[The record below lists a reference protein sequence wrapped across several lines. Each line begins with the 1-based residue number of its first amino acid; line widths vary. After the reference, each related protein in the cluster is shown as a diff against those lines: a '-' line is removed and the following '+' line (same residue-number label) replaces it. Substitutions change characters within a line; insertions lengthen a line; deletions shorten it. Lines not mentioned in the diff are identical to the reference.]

1 MRHQLYLYEP
11 LNTIP
16 QIRTIASNSLACA
29 NDLDGTTISRFV
41 TIFDSAVNFNDDA
54 CFRSW
59 YGDFMSAI
67 SNSGNTVTNGTKPLK
82 FGEKLGY
89 GLGDTASNFFFQ
101 VFNIFLL
108 YYYTDIF
115 GLSAAAV
122 GTMFLVTRLVDAAS
136 DPIMGLIADRTNSR
150 WGKFRPYLLFA
161 AIPYGLCGYAMFA
174 NPDLSDTG
182 KLVYAYATYTLMML
196 AYTVINV
203 PYSALMGVISPSS
216 TERTRV
222 ASYRFICAFAAA
234 WLVGTFVT
242 PLKNILG
249 GGNEVLGFQLTMII
263 FAVLSVALF
272 WISFATTKERVKPI
286 QTETNVRL
294 DFKAIL
300 SNGPWIALFIAAIFT
315 LMNVAVRNGTLL
327 YYFKYYIGDDGT
339 WVFLIFD
346 KTAVFMSLGLMT
358 MIGGIALTKTLS
370 DYFEK
375 RSLLIIL
382 TILNAITMAAFYV
395 TPPDQYWLMVTI
407 NCIGTF
413 VIGPTPALV
422 WSMYADTADYGEWKT
437 RRRTT
442 ALIFSSLQFA
452 QKMGLAVGAGLAG
465 IILGLSGFVA
475 NEVQSETSLAGIR
488 FMFSVMP
495 ALLALAGAAAIYF
508 YRIDSKMIKTF
519 ERELGKR
526 HAS

>member
-1 MRHQLYLYEP
+1 V
-11 LNTIP
+11 
-16 QIRTIASNSLACA
+16 ASETAQ
-29 NDLDGTTISRFV
+29 
-41 TIFDSAVNFNDDA
+41 
-54 CFRSW
+54 
-59 YGDFMSAI
+59 
-67 SNSGNTVTNGTKPLK
+67 LK
-82 FGEKLGY
+82 FTEKLGY

-122 GTMFLVTRLVDAAS
+122 GTMFLVTKIVDAAS

-174 NPDLSDTG
+174 NPDLSASG
-182 KLVYAYATYTLMML
+182 KLIYAYATYTLMML
-196 AYTVINV
+196 AYTAINV

-216 TERTRV
+216 TERTKV

-234 WLVGTFVT
+234 WLIGTFVT
-242 PLKNILG
+242 PLKNTLG
-249 GGNEVLGFQLTMII
+249 GGDEALGFQLTMII

-272 WISFATTKERVKPI
+272 WITFATTKERVTPV
-286 QTETNVRL
+286 QTESNIRL
-294 DFKAIL
+294 DLKAVL
-300 SNGPWIALFIAAIFT
+300 GNGPWIALFIAAIFT

-339 WVFLIFD
+339 RIFLIFD
-346 KTAVFMSLGLMT
+346 KTAVFMSLGLIAMIAGIT
-358 MIGGIALTKTLS
+358 MTKTLS

-375 RSLLIIL
+375 RSLLITL
-382 TILNAITMAAFYV
+382 TLLNSVSMAAFYV

-407 NCIGTF
+407 NCVGAL

-422 WSMYADTADYGEWKT
+422 WAMYADTADYGEWKT
-437 RRRTT
+437 GRRTT
-442 ALIFSSLQFA
+442 ALVFSSLQFA

-465 IILGLSGFVA
+465 VILGWFGFIA
-475 NEVQSETSLAGIR
+475 NEVQSQASLNGIR
-488 FMFSVMP
+488 FLFSIMP
-495 ALLALAGAAAIYF
+495 AGLAVAGAAAIFF
-508 YRIDSKMIKTF
+508 YRINSDTV
-519 ERELGKR
+519 REIEQDLRLR
-526 HAS
+526 HEG